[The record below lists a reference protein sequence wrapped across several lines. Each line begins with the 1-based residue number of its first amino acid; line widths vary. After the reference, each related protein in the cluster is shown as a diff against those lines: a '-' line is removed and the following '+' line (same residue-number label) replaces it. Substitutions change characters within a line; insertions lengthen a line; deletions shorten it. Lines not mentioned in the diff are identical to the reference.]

1 MAQSERELWRARLNS
16 LDEKLRHLEAQ
27 LPSKTPERQEEEE
40 RYAREL
46 KGLNESEATEYLRL
60 VGDEQVG
67 AAFSVL
73 SGQLTKTSLARVC
86 LELLR
91 FPGVNARFFGA
102 NALGLCL
109 KKTRDQEASKALA
122 QLIRDSHEVAFTRFI
137 AFTSLEIIHFP
148 RLPYPRLAV
157 AAAPSPEL
165 PETSNAR
172 DADYL
177 SLIDWDY
184 VNSICRGA
192 NVKGQE

>member
-1 MAQSERELWRARLNS
+1 MAQSEREDLRARFDS
-16 LDEKLRHLEAQ
+16 LSEKFRHLSAQ
-27 LPSKTPERQEEEE
+27 LSSETSVRQDRE

-60 VGDEQVG
+60 VGDDRIG

-73 SGQLTKTSLARVC
+73 SDQLTKTSLTHVC

-102 NALGLCL
+102 ISLRKSL
-109 KKTRDQEASKALA
+109 KGTCDQEASNALA
-122 QLIRDSHEVAFTRFI
+122 QLIRDSHEVAFTRFV
-137 AFTSLEIIHFP
+137 AFVILEIIN
-148 RLPYPRLAV
+148 YPRCTQQRQAV
-157 AAAPSPEL
+157 AAATSPEL

-177 SLIDWDY
+177 SLIDWDF
-184 VNSICRGA
+184 VNSICRGP
-192 NVKGQE
+192 NEKGQE

>member
-1 MAQSERELWRARLNS
+1 MAQSEREDLRARYDS
-16 LDEKLRHLEAQ
+16 LREWSNRVGAQ
-27 LPSKTPERQEEEE
+27 LQSITSGRQDKE

-60 VGDEQVG
+60 VDDEQVG

-73 SGQLTKTSLARVC
+73 SGQLSKTSLARVC

-109 KKTRDQEASKALA
+109 KKTRDQEASYALA
-122 QLIRDSHEVAFTRFI
+122 QLILDSHEVALTRFI